1 MTSVNAALQAAHTW
15 QPLGWATPMAFTFPL
30 SLKNDLRKAL
40 VLRYKSKIMRPEL
53 QKMTDRQLLDAYAAR
68 RDLHAFEA
76 FVSRHEGA
84 LLAFAAGYLRCE
96 ATAQDVVQEVF
107 LRVAR
112 SPGRVLNCEAAGERN
127 WLFKIVRDLS
137 VDCLRRQAVERKAAK
152 ELAAAPPATAPA
164 PDILAEGAEHLAAV
178 RAAIDRLKPRLRELL
193 LLKISEGKSYR
204 EIAAIT
210 GLSVTNVGFL
220 LHQALVALEAELKE

>member
-1 MTSVNAALQAAHTW
+1 
-15 QPLGWATPMAFTFPL
+15 
-30 SLKNDLRKAL
+30 
-40 VLRYKSKIMRPEL
+40 
-53 QKMTDRQLLDAYAAR
+53 
-68 RDLHAFEA
+68 
-76 FVSRHEGA
+76 
-84 LLAFAAGYLRCE
+84 
-96 ATAQDVVQEVF
+96 
-107 LRVAR
+107 
-112 SPGRVLNCEAAGERN
+112 
-127 WLFKIVRDLS
+127 